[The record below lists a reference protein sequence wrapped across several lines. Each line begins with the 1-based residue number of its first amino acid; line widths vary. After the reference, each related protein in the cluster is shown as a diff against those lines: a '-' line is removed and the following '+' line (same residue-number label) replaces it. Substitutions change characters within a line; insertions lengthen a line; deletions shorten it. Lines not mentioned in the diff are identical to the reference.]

1 MGGCSFSM
9 EKFHSNVLMIS
20 NTARTVEVEGW
31 ASVCKDVNVL
41 STMFG
46 KSWGVSVLC
55 NAFNWPEH
63 LMLFKEKLSCH
74 LTPRHCREHA
84 NDQIL
89 GKASKDPTPK
99 HIHALGIIDMAAM
112 LSDTWMIEI
121 APICLHLHSLL
132 PSTVFSFWKNPT
144 WCWPTK
150 GLLIIHILFV
160 WFITCFLKAEKRLYA
175 FHLDGFKEIFFR

>member
-55 NAFNWPEH
+55 NAFN
-63 LMLFKEKLSCH
+63 
-74 LTPRHCREHA
+74 
-84 NDQIL
+84 
-89 GKASKDPTPK
+89 
-99 HIHALGIIDMAAM
+99 
-112 LSDTWMIEI
+112 
-121 APICLHLHSLL
+121 
-132 PSTVFSFWKNPT
+132 
-144 WCWPTK
+144 
-150 GLLIIHILFV
+150 
-160 WFITCFLKAEKRLYA
+160 
-175 FHLDGFKEIFFR
+175 